1 MDVLVKPLLIIFVIS
16 ATIKFLIDIVKYV
29 KNLKLVIPK
38 VNFQKTKLFPEDFIK
53 YKKFIKDK
61 KLSLYSKIRL
71 RYKKHIV
78 IFNLNIH
85 EPNKKSIDFELQD
98 EYLVINCSLNK
109 VLSENLLKKT
119 TLIFVGFSEN
129 SIKTDIKDYQ
139 KILSDYLN
147 KKIIDLSGY
156 EFLNKYQKAKNI
168 GLVLQNIKSHIRE
181 NQNIIIGD
189 NYKLWLKK
197 NSNNKYRSRNYS
209 AIAFALIAIG
219 FMISVKYFETH
230 EKIYLPKYTNTNI
243 KISDYNNSFGPLL
256 RNYYLYENLK
266 KNTKNEKVK
275 FQKNKLNTK
284 IEFLV
289 KNNIHRVNKKNK
301 LDILY
306 DVNSKQIFKI
316 GHEKYHNDIKTDI
329 SENIPFIM
337 ISSK

>member
-181 NQNIIIGD
+181 NQNIII
-189 NYKLWLKK
+189 
-197 NSNNKYRSRNYS
+197 
-209 AIAFALIAIG
+209 
-219 FMISVKYFETH
+219 
-230 EKIYLPKYTNTNI
+230 
-243 KISDYNNSFGPLL
+243 
-256 RNYYLYENLK
+256 
-266 KNTKNEKVK
+266 
-275 FQKNKLNTK
+275 
-284 IEFLV
+284 
-289 KNNIHRVNKKNK
+289 
-301 LDILY
+301 
-306 DVNSKQIFKI
+306 
-316 GHEKYHNDIKTDI
+316 
-329 SENIPFIM
+329 
-337 ISSK
+337 